1 MELITIKSFD
11 NSIDAHLLKIELENQ
26 GIQCYIYDE
35 HTVTVFPLYSNA
47 VGGIKV
53 KILKT
58 DLDLAKSILFAN
70 NAQIVCPN
78 CNATLDTHC
87 RGSRITKELEYKD
100 FCKCGNSKW
109 KTSKSCVN
117 CSKKLQRKVERPS
130 LEQIL
135 KDIEETN
142 YVLTGKKYG
151 VSDNTIRKWI
161 RQYNADLAETV

>member
-11 NSIDAHLLKIELENQ
+11 NSIDAHLLKIELENE
-26 GIQCYIYDE
+26 GIECYIYDE

-78 CNATLDTHC
+78 C
-87 RGSRITKELEYKD
+87 
-100 FCKCGNSKW
+100 
-109 KTSKSCVN
+109 KSHT
-117 CSKKLQRKVERPS
+117 
-130 LEQIL
+130 I
-135 KDIEETN
+135 ITN
-142 YVLTGKKYG
+142 YKSMKGIKGLLSAITSLFTSTYPLHYK
-151 VSDNTIRKWI
+151 
-161 RQYNADLAETV
+161 TVNKCTNCNEEFISEDSIDKMTD